1 MSCSKHSLVFSA
13 PFSLEAAVAHEPQ
26 VNPPDYFS
34 AEQLAAEY
42 KRGRLDGAREADQD
56 VERRFVEFRTDVSSV
71 LNGLFARLAEAES
84 SVSQQIQ
91 AALPEL
97 ALEVAKRLLHGHTPP
112 AEAIEGICAHAMA
125 AVFPEVHD
133 LEVVVGERDHG
144 IVERLLPAW
153 RNSYPGVRV
162 CVNPGF
168 APGEC
173 QVRSRFGVVDARHEA
188 KLRVLGRE
196 LQCQ

>member
-1 MSCSKHSLVFSA
+1 MSSSKHSLVFSA
-13 PFSLEAAVAHEPQ
+13 PFVLEAAGAHGSQGKPAE
-26 VNPPDYFS
+26 YFS
-34 AEQLAAEY
+34 AEQLGAEY
-42 KRGRLDGAREADQD
+42 KRGRLDGARETDQD
-56 VERRFVEFRTDVSSV
+56 VERRFVEFRSEVSSV
-71 LNGLFARLAEAES
+71 LNGLFARLGDAEA

-97 ALEVAKRLLHGHTPP
+97 ALEVAKKLLLGHTPP
-112 AEAIEGICAHAMA
+112 DDVIEGICAHAMA
-125 AVFPEVHD
+125 AVFPEVQD
-133 LEVVVGERDHG
+133 LEVVVGERDHV
-144 IVERLLPAW
+144 IVERLLPGW
-153 RNSYPGVRV
+153 RNSYPGVKV

-196 LQCQ
+196 LQSR

>member
-1 MSCSKHSLVFSA
+1 MSSSKHSLLFSA
-13 PFSLEAAVAHEPQ
+13 PFSLEAAVAHESPGK
-26 VNPPDYFS
+26 PAEYFS

-42 KRGRLDGAREADQD
+42 KRGRLDGARETDQD
-56 VERRFVEFRTDVSSV
+56 VERRFVEFRSEVSSV
-71 LNGLFARLAEAES
+71 LNGLFARLGDAES

-97 ALEVAKRLLHGHTPP
+97 ALEVARRLLHGHTPP
-112 AEAIEGICAHAMA
+112 ADAIEGMCAHAMS
-125 AVFPEVHD
+125 AVFPEVQD

-153 RNSYPGVRV
+153 RNSYPGVKV

-188 KLRVLGRE
+188 KLRVLSRE
-196 LQCQ
+196 LQCR